1 MLKGGYSSLR
11 DRQPSACRFESKY
24 CQRITLGLLEF
35 ESAGLVSAESE
46 SAESE
51 SAELGF
57 AGLARLAVEQHLYEL
72 SYGYARFALEEIR
85 KWLEDGLDHELTAI
99 RALASHVSPLEIVL
113 VETPFT
119 QFGAILLFTVLSG

>member
-24 CQRITLGLLEF
+24 CQRITRGLLKF
-35 ESAGLVSAESE
+35 ESAGLE

-51 SAELGF
+51 FAELGF
-57 AGLARLAVEQHLYEL
+57 VGLARLAVEQHLYEL

-85 KWLEDGLDHELTAI
+85 KRLEDGPDHELTAI

-119 QFGAILLFTVLSG
+119 QLGAILLFTVLSG